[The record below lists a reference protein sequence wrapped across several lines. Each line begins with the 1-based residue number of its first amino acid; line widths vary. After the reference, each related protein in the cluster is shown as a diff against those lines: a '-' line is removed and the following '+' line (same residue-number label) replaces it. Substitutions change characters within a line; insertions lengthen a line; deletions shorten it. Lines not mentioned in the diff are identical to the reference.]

1 MEKYFGG
8 IHNMIE
14 NSYKSL
20 AENEYLYMKASIEIA
35 RQLKN
40 YNVLATQCAQIC
52 EKYLKAIVSEK
63 LIMDA
68 TNKELLQTH
77 NLRSILSKIKEYY
90 DLQISSREIKY
101 VGDFYFDA
109 RYPGDNF
116 TTVDE
121 EAIEDCIEITQKVRE
136 ECLKIL
142 EQSPISPSLD
152 LPPASDI
159 K

>member
-1 MEKYFGG
+1 
-8 IHNMIE
+8 MIE

-35 RQLKN
+35 KKLGN

-52 EKYLKAIVSEK
+52 EKYLKAVIADK
-63 LIMDA
+63 LIMSA
-68 TNKELLQTH
+68 SNKELLQTH
-77 NLRSILSKIKEYY
+77 NLRSILTKIKESYPM
-90 DLQISSREIKY
+90 DISLREVKY

-109 RYPGDNF
+109 RYPGENF

-121 EAIEDCIEITQKVRE
+121 EAINDCIEITEKLRE
-136 ECLKIL
+136 CCLKVL
-142 EQSPISPSLD
+142 CQEKNNELD

>member
-8 IHNMIE
+8 IHKMIE
-14 NSYKSL
+14 NNYKSL
-20 AENEYLYMKASIEIA
+20 AENEYSYMKASIEIA

-52 EKYLKAIVSEK
+52 EKYLKAVVTDH
-63 LIMDA
+63 LIMNS
-68 TNKELLQTH
+68 THKTLLQTH
-77 NLRSILSKIKEYY
+77 NLRSLLATIKETYN
-90 DLQISSREIKY
+90 LEITSREIKY

-116 TTVDE
+116 ITVDE
-121 EAIEDCIEITQKVRE
+121 ESIEECIEITEKVRK

-142 EQSPISPSLD
+142 NQPKSLD
-152 LPPASDI
+152 LNLPPASEI